1 MTTQR
6 RTATSGVGATAA
18 VAPPMPDA
26 SRLWASLASSID
38 CFVTVIDPDAAWS
51 VDPASGRSKSRN
63 TPFAGRALRGRAV
76 HVFVDGDHR
85 LGAA

>member
-1 MTTQR
+1 MTLQPARLLGLDAMGLGTLR
-6 RTATSGVGATAA
+6 VGAPA
-18 VAPPMPDA
+18 D
-26 SRLWASLASSID
+26 
-38 CFVTVIDPDAAWS
+38 VTVIDPDAAWS
-51 VDPASGRSKSRN
+51 VDAASGRSKSRN

>member
-1 MTTQR
+1 M
-6 RTATSGVGATAA
+6 
-18 VAPPMPDA
+18 
-26 SRLWASLASSID
+26 
-38 CFVTVIDPDAAWS
+38 IDPDAAWT
-51 VDPASGRSKSRN
+51 VDPSAGRSKSRN